1 MQKGRKILVEA
12 LKILK
17 VPAEKEAIDKT
28 MEFVEYFHLVN
39 QNLNLSAHKNREAI
53 LINLVID
60 SLTLL
65 AVESFAKSQL
75 GKAIDVG
82 SGGGIP
88 GIPLAI
94 FRPETHF
101 VLLESKNK
109 KCLFLEEVIAKLNLS
124 NVSVICARAEDVAR
138 EKPLRENFDTVLSKA
153 LAPLNVALEIT
164 IPFLK
169 TGKSA
174 FFYKGPRYFQELKD
188 AEGALNILGCKLRR
202 TWEID
207 APWAER
213 KSYLI
218 EIEKHMP
225 TPSHLPRKAG
235 LPQKKPL
242 S

>member
-1 MQKGRKILVEA
+1 VQKGRKILVEA

-17 VPAEKEAIDKT
+17 VPAEKEAIDRT
-28 MEFVEYFHLVN
+28 VEFVEHFHLVN

-53 LINLVID
+53 LVNLVID

-65 AVESFAKSQL
+65 TVESFAKSQL
-75 GKAIDVG
+75 DKAIDVG

-94 FRPETHF
+94 FRPATHF
-101 VLLESKNK
+101 VLLESKSK

-124 NVSVICARAEDVAR
+124 NVSVICARAEDAAR
-138 EKPLRENFDTVLSKA
+138 EKSLRENFDTVLSKA

-174 FFYKGPRYFQELKD
+174 FFYKGLRYFQELKD
-188 AEGALNILGCKLRR
+188 AEGALKILGCKARKI
-202 TWEID
+202 WEID
-207 APWAER
+207 VPWTDR
-213 KSYLI
+213 KNYLI
-218 EIEKHMP
+218 EIEKCMS

>member
-17 VPAEKEAIDKT
+17 VPAEKEAIDRT
-28 MEFVEYFHLVN
+28 VEFVEYFHLVN

-53 LINLVID
+53 LVNLVID

-65 AVESFAKSQL
+65 TVESFAKSQL
-75 GKAIDVG
+75 DKAIDVG

-109 KCLFLEEVIAKLNLS
+109 KYLFLEEVIAKLNLS

-138 EKPLRENFDTVLSKA
+138 EKSLRENFDTVLSKA

-188 AEGALNILGCKLRR
+188 AEGALKILGCKARKI
-202 TWEID
+202 WEID
-207 APWAER
+207 VPWTDR

-218 EIEKHMP
+218 EIEKCMP